1 MAVLNFLVDSLPAYV
16 QTNRDVILSNFALVG
31 RDTRS
36 RIGVQT
42 GIKKSAYLNY
52 LNIAPVFQDGNNC
65 VFNPLDSI
73 TLTQREINVAIFK
86 VDGEICDKTL
96 VGKYAEYLVRINANE
111 NDLPFEQYIVDGL
124 IREINKGIEK
134 VIWQG
139 NTAATSNPDLI
150 DGFLTQFAADNSVV
164 KVSIASGAS
173 AYAGIAQVYAAM
185 TEEAIERGAL
195 IFVAPAIFR
204 SFMMEM
210 VALNLFH
217 YSGAVNEDPDE
228 FILPGSSARVVK
240 TPGLAGSLKIVGTF
254 GDNLVYGTDMENDE
268 EDFLIDYDRKNRTWF
283 YHAEWASGVAYHFPG
298 QIVEGTFAAAPVTPA
313 PGTTALNTIAT
324 NTTPGA

>member
-1 MAVLNFLVDSLPAYV
+1 MAVLNFLVNTLPAYV

-52 LNIAPVFQDGNNC
+52 LNVQPVLQDGNNC
-65 VFNPLDSI
+65 VFNPLDSL

-111 NDLPFEQYIVDGL
+111 NTLPFEQYIVDGL
-124 IREINKGIEK
+124 VREINKAIEK

-139 NTAATSNPDLI
+139 NTAAQSNPDLI
-150 DGFLTQFAADNSVV
+150 NGFLTQFAADNAVV
-164 KVSIASGAS
+164 TASIASGAS
-173 AYAGIAQVYAAM
+173 AYAGISQVYAAM

-204 SFMMEM
+204 AFMMEM

-217 YSGAVNEDPDE
+217 YSGAVNDDPDE

-268 EDFLIDYDRKNRTWF
+268 EDFLIDYDKKNRTWF
-283 YHAEWASGVAYHFPG
+283 YHAEWASGVAYHFPAH
-298 QIVEGTFAAAPVTPA
+298 IVVGTFAAAPVTPA
-313 PGTTALNTIAT
+313 PGVTALGQIAT
-324 NTTPGA
+324 NTTPTP